1 MSDSACVM
9 ERGNPLAVL
18 GTILGQNC
26 LEICD
31 GLIRDLN
38 VKLVEPKD
46 HQGHELSFI
55 S

>member
-1 MSDSACVM
+1 MSDSAHAM

-26 LEICD
+26 D

-46 HQGHELSFI
+46 QQGHELSFI

>member
-1 MSDSACVM
+1 MNGSVCVT
-9 ERGNPLAVL
+9 ERGNPLEVL

-46 HQGHELSFI
+46 QRGHELSFI